1 MMNEIYERGPIVCS
15 ISTPEDFTYG
25 YRAGIWPDDK
35 KTTVEEIDHNVEVR
49 GCLEALTGPALC
61 IAACSTLG
69 RLYADVLGECLKNVA
84 YDSGWVEVVEFCTC
98 GSNPNCVCY

>member
-35 KTTVEEIDHNVEVR
+35 KTTVEEIDHNVEV
-49 GCLEALTGPALC
+49 
-61 IAACSTLG
+61 STAQNL
-69 RLYADVLGECLKNVA
+69 
-84 YDSGWVEVVEFCTC
+84 
-98 GSNPNCVCY
+98 